1 MSHYIDEIYQK
12 IESLNVIHAKKLK
25 KNIASYDE
33 NYYRESDDFL
43 LKYNK
48 YLSRENKT
56 VDYAI
61 TCYLHMIADMTA
73 ETIQFLQTEKYR
85 NSTFDEVN
93 KDVYANPEIMEY
105 HMHGLLLSQFLW
117 KHHYQLFDYFIVN
130 LPQYIPTTKS
140 YLEIGAGHG
149 LYISKAL
156 EILSKDTT
164 FTVVDISET
173 SIALA
178 KNFIDDAR
186 VSFHLKNIF
195 DYNQT
200 EQFDFIT
207 MGEVLEH
214 VEQPLDLLVKVKD
227 LLSDN
232 GVLFITT
239 PTNAPSIDH
248 IYLFN
253 NAAEIRELIDKAGLE
268 IISERNFY
276 SEDVS
281 VEKAERFKI
290 TMMYGAFLKRKTN
303 P

>member
-1 MSHYIDEIYQK
+1 MSHYIDDIYRK
-12 IESLNVIHAKKLK
+12 IESLNAIHAKKLK
-25 KNIASYDE
+25 KNSTSYDD
-33 NYYRESDDFL
+33 NYYRESDEFL
-43 LKYNK
+43 LKYNN
-48 YLSRENKT
+48 YLAKQGKT
-56 VDYAI
+56 IDYAI
-61 TCYLHMIADMTA
+61 DCYLHMIADMTT
-73 ETIQFLQTEKYR
+73 ETIEFLQTEKYR
-85 NSTFDEVN
+85 NSTFEDVN
-93 KDVYANPEIMEY
+93 KEVYANPNIMEY

-117 KHHYQLFDYFIVN
+117 KHHYQLFDYFIN
-130 LPQYIPTTKS
+130 GLPPYIPTTKN

-156 EILSKDTT
+156 EILNKDTA

-173 SIALA
+173 SIELA
-178 KNFIDDAR
+178 RNFVNDAR

-195 DYNQT
+195 DFNQT
-200 EQFDFIT
+200 QQFDFIT

-214 VEQPLDLLVKVKD
+214 VEQPLELLLKVKD
-227 LLSDN
+227 LLSEN

-276 SEDVS
+276 SEDVTP
-281 VEKAERFKI
+281 EKAERFKI
-290 TMMYGAFLKRKTN
+290 TMMYGAFLKRN
-303 P
+303 

>member
-12 IESLNVIHAKKLK
+12 IEHLNTIHAKKLK
-25 KNIASYDE
+25 KNLAFYDK
-33 NYYRESDDFL
+33 NYYKESDDFL

-56 VDYAI
+56 IDYAI
-61 TCYLHMIADMTA
+61 KCYLHMIADMTA
-73 ETIQFLQTEKYR
+73 ETIEFLQTGKYR
-85 NSTFDEVN
+85 NNTFEEVN
-93 KDVYANPEIMEY
+93 KAVYANPEIMEY

-130 LPQYIPTTKS
+130 LPQYSSSTKS

-149 LYISKAL
+149 LYLSKAL
-156 EILSKDTT
+156 ELLEKETS
-164 FTVVDISET
+164 FTVVDISGT
-173 SIALA
+173 SIELA
-178 KNFIDDAR
+178 KNFIDDVR

-195 DYNQT
+195 DYNQS

-214 VEQPLDLLVKVKD
+214 VEQPLNLLIKVKE
-227 LLSDN
+227 LLSKN
-232 GVLFITT
+232 GILFITT

-281 VEKAERFKI
+281 VEKAERFKV
-290 TMMYGAFLKRKTN
+290 TMMYGAFLKKKH
-303 P
+303 